1 MHRYARDQLA
11 NSQIFARPMLLL
23 LVFVILIGLTG
34 AQQQAALAL
43 PLPLPTPFNDNVS
56 DGGGGGGVG
65 SSSTINKASL
75 KINMTILDSPHRSL
89 DHLKFYIQEYPK
101 YRDTIQLNDA
111 FSPDD
116 GSYFPKVTFTLEI
129 PQGVIA
135 DRKPFHLCI
144 SADSSVGKGTCYTMV
159 KHTGSN
165 VERITI
171 DTGKL

>member
-1 MHRYARDQLA
+1 MHRYARDHLA

-23 LVFVILIGLTG
+23 VFIILIGLTG

-56 DGGGGGGVG
+56 DGGVG
-65 SSSTINKASL
+65 SSTINKASL

-144 SADSSVGKGTCYTMV
+144 AADSSVGKGTCYTMV
-159 KHTGSN
+159 KHTGSG

>member
-1 MHRYARDQLA
+1 MHRYARDHLA
-11 NSQIFARPMLLL
+11 NLQIFARPMLL

-56 DGGGGGGVG
+56 DGGVG
-65 SSSTINKASL
+65 SSTINKASL

-144 SADSSVGKGTCYTMV
+144 AADSSVGKGTCYTMV

>member
-1 MHRYARDQLA
+1 MHRYARDHLA
-11 NSQIFARPMLLL
+11 NSQIFARPMLL

-43 PLPLPTPFNDNVS
+43 PLPLPTPFNDNLS
-56 DGGGGGGVG
+56 DGRVG
-65 SSSTINKASL
+65 SSTINKASL

-144 SADSSVGKGTCYTMV
+144 AADSSVGKGTCYTMV

>member
-1 MHRYARDQLA
+1 MHRYARDHSA

-56 DGGGGGGVG
+56 DGGGGVG
-65 SSSTINKASL
+65 SSTINKASL

-129 PQGVIA
+129 PHGVIA

>member
-56 DGGGGGGVG
+56 DGGGGVG
-65 SSSTINKASL
+65 SSTINKASL

-129 PQGVIA
+129 PHGVIA

>member
-23 LVFVILIGLTG
+23 VFVILIGLTG
-34 AQQQAALAL
+34 AQQQAAHAL

-56 DGGGGGGVG
+56 DGGGVG
-65 SSSTINKASL
+65 STINKASL

-144 SADSSVGKGTCYTMV
+144 AADSSVGKGTCYTMV

>member
-23 LVFVILIGLTG
+23 AFVILIGLTG

-56 DGGGGGGVG
+56 DGGVG
-65 SSSTINKASL
+65 SSTINKASL

-144 SADSSVGKGTCYTMV
+144 AADSSVGKGTCYTMV

>member
-11 NSQIFARPMLLL
+11 NSQIFARLMLL

-34 AQQQAALAL
+34 AQQQAAHAL

-56 DGGGGGGVG
+56 DGGGVG
-65 SSSTINKASL
+65 STINKASL

-144 SADSSVGKGTCYTMV
+144 AADSSVGKGTCYTMV